1 MTTKQQETYSKIIE
15 RALLKLIQWR
25 DGNWWFVD
33 SEDNTPIHGPFG
45 SENEAK
51 KFLISYE
58 GTGNE

>member
-1 MTTKQQETYSKIIE
+1 MDAQREKTYSKIIE

-25 DGNWWFVD
+25 DGNWWFVG

-45 SENEAK
+45 SEDAAK
-51 KFLISYE
+51 EFLISYE

>member
-33 SEDNTPIHGPFG
+33 SEDRTPVHGPFG
-45 SENEAK
+45 SENAAQIW
-51 KFLISYE
+51 LIDYE